1 MPPSTTSPATS
12 HDVHSFT
19 LAVPQ
24 ADLDDLH
31 DRLRR
36 VRWPQAETVA
46 DSSQGPRLAKLQAL
60 CDYWLTTYDWRRCE
74 RALNAMGQHHTAID
88 GLDIHFL
95 HVRSPEP
102 DAMPLLLTHG
112 WPGSVLEFQDL
123 IGRLTDPAAH
133 GGDRRDAFHVV
144 VPSLPGFGL
153 SGSPTAPG
161 WDVARIARAWAT
173 LMDRLGYGSWGAQG
187 GDWGAAVTTT
197 LGHQAPAGL
206 VGIHLNLVM
215 FQPTPEEVA
224 QADPE
229 EQAMLRD
236 AERYYTRLSAYSAL
250 QGTRPQ
256 TIGYSLADSPAGL
269 AAWIYTLFDDVSDHD
284 GDVEDV
290 LTLDQMLDDITL
302 YWLTNTGASSARL
315 YWESM
320 ASMTSRE
327 PVPSMALPTAI
338 SMFPGEQVRL
348 SRRWAEARFDDLVH
362 FNQLPAGGHFAA
374 MEQPAALTDEIR
386 TAFRSLR

>member
-1 MPPSTTSPATS
+1 M
-12 HDVHSFT
+12 
-19 LAVPQ
+19 Q
-24 ADLDDLH
+24 
-31 DRLRR
+31 
-36 VRWPQAETVA
+36 
-46 DSSQGPRLAKLQAL
+46 
-60 CDYWLTTYDWRRCE
+60 
-74 RALNAMGQHHTAID
+74 
-88 GLDIHFL
+88 
-95 HVRSPEP
+95 
-102 DAMPLLLTHG
+102 
-112 WPGSVLEFQDL
+112 
-123 IGRLTDPAAH
+123 
-133 GGDRRDAFHVV
+133 
-144 VPSLPGFGL
+144 
-153 SGSPTAPG
+153 
-161 WDVARIARAWAT
+161 
-173 LMDRLGYGSWGAQG
+173 RLGYARWAAQG
-187 GDWGAAVTTT
+187 GDWGAAVTTA

-256 TIGYSLADSPAGL
+256 TIGYSLADSPVGL